1 MSTLLITKEQAA
13 LEALQSKATAIAET
27 CNKINITDDTTLAIA
42 TQKYSEANALVKD
55 IDAKRV
61 EVKQPYWDA
70 CVSIDALAKKLSDP
84 LKKAVTDG
92 KVKILAYDK
101 SKKEKAL
108 IEQNRILGIKNAI
121 AKYSNDAIAEMDK
134 CDSIEGLREIRER
147 LIVNHPGA
155 EKWYEFLPNFMETRN
170 TLNEYA
176 KSRKTTIVTPQQ
188 ADAEETEII
197 KEYIHENNAQIGTEA
212 LAETVVT
219 KLAGSR
225 KTWKFSIESLDDC
238 PFDWIMLN
246 DAVVKKYM
254 SDNKASLIDG
264 QEIVINGVRFFQEE
278 TVTIK

>member
-13 LEALQSKATAIAET
+13 LEALQNKATAIAET
-27 CNKINITDDTTLAIA
+27 CSKIQITDDTTLSIA

-70 CVSIDALAKKLSDP
+70 CTTIDALAKKLSDP

-134 CDSIEGLREIRER
+134 CETMDQLKEVRER
-147 LIVNHPGA
+147 LVVNHPGA
-155 EKWYEFLPNFMETRN
+155 EKWFEFLPNFMETRS

-176 KSRKTTIVTPQQ
+176 KSRKTSITTPQQ
-188 ADAEETEII
+188 ADAEETISI
-197 KEYIHENNAQIGTEA
+197 KEFIQESNNQIGTEA
-212 LAETVVT
+212 IAETVVT